1 MMRDYKKDN
10 ISLERAVEMILEHI
24 CPVADVERVPLLDG
38 IGRVLA
44 VDVRAPMDN
53 PPFDRS
59 PVDGYALRSAD
70 TAAASKEQPVYL
82 KVAASVDAGGH
93 FPGQV
98 LSGQAVRIMTGA
110 PIPEGCDAC
119 IRQESTDYGEET
131 VAIHE
136 PCAPFSNYC
145 YAGED
150 FKKGQHMLTAGTKLG
165 YVEIAVLASMGQVD
179 VPVYRLPEVAV
190 FATGDE
196 LVMPGTELGPG
207 KIYNSNMFGLVARMM
222 ELGIR
227 PIIFAQL
234 PDDPAAAAQCISR
247 AAGRCGLII
256 TTGGVSVGK
265 KDIIHD
271 VIGLLGAQRLFW
283 GVAIKPGMPT
293 IFSMIGDAPM
303 ISLTG
308 NPFGALTNFELL
320 VRPALAKLC
329 HDDTLV
335 CRRSWA
341 VMADGFLKQS
351 PVRRFVRAMYENGTV
366 RLPEGSH
373 ASGVLAS
380 MQGCDCLVD
389 IPPGTRQLLPG
400 TAVDIVLIKAAQSH
414 GGTGHSL
421 RALGHEYAGA
431 DGASGAVNWAGAVSR
446 TGGPE
451 EVRADADVVSSAGRR
466 MGVPAALP
474 PMFAVSG
481 VKNSGK
487 TTLIEGLL
495 PEFSRRGLRVAVIK
509 HDGHEFDGDVPGT
522 DSHRHFK
529 AGACGSAVYSQSRWM
544 ALCRNDGTQPEDLVA
559 LFPDADL
566 ILCEGLKNRAM
577 PKLEIIRMDNSN
589 TPVCPKA
596 QVCFYVSDGSPEV
609 DKPVYALDDIEG
621 IASAII
627 ESLNH

>member
-24 CPVADVERVPLLDG
+24 RPMADVERVPLLDG
-38 IGRVLA
+38 TGRVLA
-44 VDVRAPMDN
+44 GDVSAPMNN

-70 TAAASKEQPVYL
+70 TGTASREHPVYL
-82 KVAASVDAGGH
+82 KVTASVDAGGYY
-93 FPGQV
+93 PGTV
-98 LSGQAVRIMTGA
+98 LPGQAVRIMTGA

-119 IRQESTDYGEET
+119 IRQESTDYGEGT
-131 VAIHE
+131 VAIYE

-150 FKKGQHMLTAGTKLG
+150 FKAGQHMLAAGTKLG

-179 VPVYRLPEVAV
+179 VPVYRLPEAAV

-196 LVMPGTELGPG
+196 LVMPGTDLGPG
-207 KIYNSNMFGLVARMM
+207 KIYNSNMFGLVARMQ

-234 PDDPAAAAQCISR
+234 PDDPAAAAECISR

-293 IFSMIGDAPM
+293 IFSMIGDVPM

-320 VRPALAKLC
+320 VRPALSRLC

-335 CRRSWA
+335 CRRLPA

-351 PVRRFVRAMYENGTV
+351 PVRRFVRAMYEDGEV

-380 MQGCDCLVD
+380 MQGCNCLVD
-389 IPPGTRQLLPG
+389 IPPGTRRLLPG
-400 TAVDIVLIKAAQSH
+400 TEVEIVL
-414 GGTGHSL
+414 TGDM
-421 RALGHEYAGA
+421 RGRGCIGA
-431 DGASGAVNWAGAVSR
+431 
-446 TGGPE
+446 PE
-451 EVRADADVVSSAGRR
+451 GSPTSPRI
-466 MGVPAALP
+466 P

-487 TTLIEGLL
+487 TTLIERLL
-495 PEFSRRGLRVAVIK
+495 PVFSRRGLRVAVIK

-522 DSHRHFK
+522 DSHRHFQ
-529 AGACGSAVYSQSRWM
+529 AGACGTAVFSESRWM
-544 ALCRNDGTQPEDLVA
+544 AVRRQNGTEPEALAA

-577 PKLEIIRMDNSN
+577 PKLEIIRTGNSE
-589 TPVCPKA
+589 TAVCPKA
-596 QVCFYVSDGSPEV
+596 HVCFYVSDGSPNV
-609 DKPVYALDDIEG
+609 DKPIYAMDDIEG
-621 IASAII
+621 VAEAIMNTLTKI
-627 ESLNH
+627 WDKRYT